1 MFALDSKPLFHVKAS
16 IASLYEFFLPKPSFY
31 VPLLGL
37 GGQRVGDKLHGGPG
51 LNEILFNRLYPLP
64 GGNHGKHPDDQGSVL
79 GHPQQGHGGQEF

>member
-1 MFALDSKPLFHVKAS
+1 M
-16 IASLYEFFLPKPSFY
+16 
-31 VPLLGL
+31 
-37 GGQRVGDKLHGGPG
+37 GDKLHGGPG